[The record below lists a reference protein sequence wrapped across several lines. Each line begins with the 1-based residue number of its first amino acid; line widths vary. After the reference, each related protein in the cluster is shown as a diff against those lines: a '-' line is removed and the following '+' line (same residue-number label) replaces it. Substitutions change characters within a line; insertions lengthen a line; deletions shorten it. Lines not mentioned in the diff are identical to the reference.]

1 MFKLTGKVAIVT
13 GAAGGIG
20 QAIAVAFATQ
30 GAIVVPTDRPGV
42 SLDATAA
49 KCTAAGAAD
58 VFPCDLDVT
67 AQDSINAAV
76 AAVMEKFG
84 HIDILA
90 NNAGMN
96 KPMDASEV
104 TPDLW
109 DAHFNLNIK
118 GGFFLAQAVSSIMK
132 AQGAGRIIFTGS
144 QAGVVARGNQ
154 QPYCATKGGIQ
165 SLARALAYDW
175 AKDGI
180 TVNVVAPTFAMTD
193 LTRDRMADKAY
204 SDMVLGM
211 IPVGRILEPS
221 EIGSTFAFLASDEA
235 AMITGQTLVI
245 DGGWTIW

>member
-1 MFKLTGKVAIVT
+1 MFELTGKVAIVT

-30 GAIVVPTDRPGV
+30 GACVVPTDRPGV
-42 SLDATAA
+42 SLDATAE
-49 KCTAAGAAD
+49 KCTAAGAKE
-58 VFPCDLDVT
+58 VFPQPLDVT
-67 AQDSINAAV
+67 SQENINAAV
-76 AAVMEKFG
+76 AAVSEHFG
-84 HIDILA
+84 RIDIVA
-90 NNAGMN
+90 SNAGMN
-96 KPMDASEV
+96 RVMPAEEV
-104 TPDLW
+104 TPESW

-118 GGFFLAQAVSSIMK
+118 GGFFLAQAVAPIMK
-132 AQGAGRIIFTGS
+132 KNGFGRIIFTGS

-154 QPYCATKGGIQ
+154 QPYCATKGGVQ

-175 AKDGI
+175 ATTGI

-193 LTRDRMADKAY
+193 LTRARLEDKAY

-211 IPVGRILEPS
+211 IPVGRVLEPS
-221 EIGSTFAFLASDEA
+221 EVGSTFAFLASDEA